1 MRIAFYTPFVPLS
14 HANTSGD
21 VVTARNA
28 VEALVRQGHT
38 VSVLPD
44 FSTEEALGSWAG
56 KLRIPAALWRIYRAA
71 RAFLPDAWLTYYSD
85 SIAPDMP
92 GAVLAHRVAARYVLY
107 GAVKRGPAK
116 GSRRPRWSGRIFN
129 QFALRAA
136 DRVVVTKDRDLHGL
150 EEQAWLRP
158 KLSVLRPALSVAEF
172 RPDPARRAQ
181 MRRRLN
187 VPDQTVVL
195 LAASRLTYRGG
206 GRKFDSLRFLIDCV
220 GGLNGPADATRL
232 VIAGDGKARRELEAL
247 AAPLGDRVT
256 FIGTVEHSDMAA
268 LYNAADIFCFP
279 GLREPMGMVYLEA
292 QASGLPVVAFRSGGI
307 PEIVRDG
314 ETGYLVPRMDGEKFV
329 DRLERLIRDPALRRG
344 LGDAG
349 VAHVRAHHDL
359 DQWGVVMT
367 GLLKNGAPALEI
379 A

>member
-1 MRIAFYTPFVPLS
+1 MRIAFYTPFVPLT
-14 HANTSGD
+14 HTNTSGD

-38 VSVLPD
+38 VTVLPD
-44 FSTEEALGSWAG
+44 FSTEDALGTLAG
-56 KLRIPAALWRIYRAA
+56 KLRIPAALWRLYRAA
-71 RAFLPDAWLTYYSD
+71 RAFLPEAWLTYYSD
-85 SIAPDMP
+85 TIAPDMP

-136 DRVVVTKDRDLHGL
+136 DRVVVTKDRDRQGL

-158 KLSVLRPALSVAEF
+158 KLSLLRPAISVAEF

-220 GGLNGPADATRL
+220 GGLNGPADAARL

-247 AAPLGDRVT
+247 AAPLGDRVM

-268 LYNAADIFCFP
+268 VYNAADIFCFP

-292 QASGLPVVAFRSGGI
+292 QASALPVVAFRNGGI
-307 PEIVRDG
+307 PEIVRHS
-314 ETGYLVPRMDGEKFV
+314 ETGYLVPRMHREKFRA
-329 DRLERLIRDPALRRG
+329 RLELLIGDLELRRRM
-344 LGDAG
+344 GDAG
-349 VAHVRAHHDL
+349 VAHIRAHHDL
-359 DQWGVVMT
+359 DQWGAAMT
-367 GLLKNGAPALEI
+367 AVLQNGAPAPQT